1 MATLSPPHADTAD
14 AITDQVIA
22 WRRHL
27 HARPELAW
35 EEHETS
41 SFVAETLRAMDD
53 GAFEITR
60 PTATSVMARLVG
72 GGSGTGRT
80 IALRADMDALP
91 IHEENDV
98 PYRSQADGRMHA
110 CGHDGHTAMLL
121 GVARLLRAARAQWA
135 GEVRFLFQHA
145 EEQSPG
151 GAEEMVQAGV
161 MDGVDAVAGVHLW
174 AGMPYGQIG
183 VLAGPMMAAPD
194 NFFITVRGSGGHAA
208 QPHLCIDPIAIGAQL
223 VTTIQHLVARRVDPL
238 DPAVVT
244 VTYFR
249 AGTTTNVIPDTA
261 ELWGTVRTF
270 DPTLRAKAR
279 EWLEQMTRGL
289 CDAHGATYDFRWL
302 EGYRPVIND
311 PMVAA
316 RLQGVVR
323 REFGD
328 GWLADMR
335 PSMGGEDFSAFQQRA
350 PGAFAFIGAGNAAAG
365 IVHPH
370 HHPRFQI
377 DERALAVGVRYLASA
392 ARELLAP

>member
-1 MATLSPPHADTAD
+1 MATLSPPHLDTAD
-14 AITDQVIA
+14 ALAEQVIA

-35 EEHETS
+35 EEHGTS
-41 SFVAETLRAMDD
+41 GFVAETLAAIGA
-53 GAFEITR
+53 GAFVITR
-60 PTATSVMARLVG
+60 PTATSVMARLTG
-72 GGSGTGRT
+72 RGAGAGRT

-98 PYRSQADGRMHA
+98 AYRSQVDGKMHA

-121 GVARLLRAARAQWA
+121 GVARSLVATRDQWA

-174 AGMPYGQIG
+174 AGLEYGQIG

-208 QPHLCIDPIAIGAQL
+208 QPHLCVDPIAIGAQL
-223 VTTIQHLVARRVDPL
+223 VTTLQHIVARRVDPL

-249 AGTTTNVIPDTA
+249 GGTTTNVIPDSA

-270 DPTLRAKAR
+270 DPTLRANAR
-279 EWLEQMTRGL
+279 TWIEQMTKGV
-289 CDAHGATYDFRWL
+289 CEAHDATYEFRWL
-302 EGYRPVIND
+302 DGYRPVVND
-311 PMVAA
+311 PAVAT
-316 RLQGVVR
+316 RLQDVIR

-328 GWLADMR
+328 QWLADMR
-335 PSMGGEDFSAFQQRA
+335 PSMGGEDFSAFQQKA
-350 PGAFAFIGAGNAAAG
+350 PGAFAFVGAGHAASG

-377 DERALAVGVRYLASA
+377 DERALSIGVRYLTAA
-392 ARELLAP
+392 ARELLMR